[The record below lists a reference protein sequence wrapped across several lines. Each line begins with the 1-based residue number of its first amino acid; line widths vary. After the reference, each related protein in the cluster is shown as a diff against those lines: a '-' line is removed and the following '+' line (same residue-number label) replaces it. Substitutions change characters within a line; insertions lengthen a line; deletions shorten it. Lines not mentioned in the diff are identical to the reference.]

1 LRVGEADGEYLGME
15 TVTVGAAELW
25 TDTTGAGDTPVV
37 LCHGGPGLSDNLLP
51 VASMIDDLAVVHR
64 YDQRASGRSTGD
76 GPFSVA
82 RFVEDLEGL
91 RRHWE
96 HPGWIVG
103 GHSWGGWL
111 ALMYALRH
119 PGRVS
124 AIVAIGTPPPPS
136 DAWNEAYRRAR
147 DSRMTLEELAFFQ
160 DIRLRR
166 RTGAPLSEDEDRR
179 WAHLNWRTEFA
190 DVEAAPDFDRE
201 PLFSFPA
208 NHDVNRALGAD
219 MDAFAA
225 THDLL
230 AELGSMK
237 SPAMFIHGD
246 EDLRPAP
253 TTVVEALPDAR
264 LVRIADAGHLPWLER
279 PTEVARA
286 LRAFVSSRG
295 LAP

>member
-1 LRVGEADGEYLGME
+1 LRLGEADDEYLGME

-25 TDTTGAGDTPVV
+25 TDTTGAGDTSAV
-37 LCHGGPGLSDNLLP
+37 LCHGGPGLSDNLSP
-51 VASMIDDLAVVHR
+51 VASMIEDLAVVHR
-64 YDQRASGRSTGD
+64 YDQRSGGRSTGD
-76 GPFSVA
+76 GPFTVA

-96 HPGWIVG
+96 HPAWIVG

-124 AIVAIGTPPPPS
+124 AIVAIGMPPPPS

-147 DSRMTLEELAFFQ
+147 DSRMSSEEVAFFQ

-166 RTGAPLSEDEDRR
+166 HARARVSDDEDRR

-208 NHDVNRALGAD
+208 NYDVNRALGAD

-237 SPAMFIHGD
+237 APALFIHGD

-253 TTVVEALPDAR
+253 TTVVAALPDAR
-264 LVRIADAGHLPWLER
+264 MVRIAGAGHLPWLER
-279 PTEVARA
+279 PTEVAEA
-286 LRAFVSSRG
+286 LRAFVSSSG
-295 LAP
+295 